1 MRVRRRSSAL
11 ASLVLIGSVLVPPAA
26 AGAEAPTGDAG
37 TGPARTVVTL
47 ITGDRVAV
55 STTPDGRRAVTVIPD
70 PDGST
75 TAAQTLS
82 SGPHLY
88 VVPQDAAG
96 AIGAPLDLSL
106 FDVTVL
112 IAGGYADES
121 KPLDLAVT
129 YQTGVAPRALPGM
142 QVVDSDTLRQPR
154 DRAGAFGTALRSY
167 ARGVA
172 AGQPDQLFDGIARLA
187 LAGAAAPPA
196 SQPTGKLYTLT
207 IKAFDRTGR
216 RANGDLVTVVS
227 VDNPNSFLA
236 GQTLFRGQLAYSV
249 PAGTYSVA
257 SYLVTRHPDGTTDF
271 SLITEPDVA
280 VSHDTVVVLDAR
292 MATRVDAHT
301 PDPTTPVV
309 AQLALQRNP
318 VNGPTFTTTFTTF
331 DATPLYA
338 TPTRPVDAGQL
349 YFHPSYRLSDPAGGR
364 YIYDLDFPYAG
375 VIPSDLDRTVNR
387 DELATIDSSY
397 HSPQPGRAE
406 YDARIAVMPWQADI
420 AGIGTNLAAPLRR
433 TEYVLPAPGM
443 LFLHAVVLDA
453 QSLSG
458 ELDDV
463 VRSYRPGQRS
473 TEEWGRQPMAPG
485 IQQQPLAGQS
495 CPACRSGDHLSLML
509 FPHVDSDGHVEVPDS
524 STTTNLEFYQDGKFI
539 AQQPSGFATLPMSP
553 DPASYR
559 IVLDATRDAG
569 WWPTTTHTRTEWTF
583 TSTERAA
590 DPLPPGWVCG
600 GKGGGGGGGRDAA
613 AKGDGDE
620 CSFEPLLFLSY
631 RPDAGIDDV
640 VAAGQPAT
648 VDVSVDHQRGSAPT
662 SLAGVDAQVSFDD
675 GATWAAVTTRPTA
688 DKVTLTYPQP
698 ALDATTGF
706 ASLRITA
713 RDAAGSE
720 VTQTVTR
727 AYPLSAT
734 PPAGSGTSGTGPAT
748 RRACSTSAVAPYAQ
762 CMAIVN
768 TAASGLDA
776 AGDPNGY
783 GPSDVQ
789 SAYRLPPGRG
799 EGRVVAIVD
808 AYDNPNAEADLAVY
822 RAHYGLPPCTTANGC
837 FRKVN
842 QRGQADPL
850 PVPDP
855 GWGLEIALDLDAV
868 SAACPA
874 CGILLVEA
882 DSPSVLNL
890 ATSVNTAVALGATVV
905 SNSYGSKGEFSGEQY
920 LEGFYQHRGVPI
932 LVASGDYGYGNGA
945 LLINSVSYPAASQY
959 VVAVGGTSLSATN
972 DARGWAESVWAG
984 ATSGC
989 SAYIHKPG
997 WQKDLL
1003 CDKRTVAD
1011 VAAVAD
1017 PETGL
1022 AVYDSFG
1029 GFDGWQQVGGTSLAT
1044 PIVASIYA
1052 MSDNPAK
1059 HRYASDLYAEADIFN
1074 DVIGGS
1080 NGECGGTY
1088 LCAGVPGYDG
1098 PTGLGTPNGGL

>member
-1 MRVRRRSSAL
+1 LAL
-11 ASLVLIGSVLVPPAA
+11 ASLVLFGSVLVPPAA
-26 AGAEAPTGDAG
+26 TGAVSMTGTAG
-37 TGPARTVVTL
+37 TAPAHTVVTL
-47 ITGDRVAV
+47 ITGDRVDV
-55 STTPDGRRAVTVIPD
+55 STTPDGRRTVTVIPD
-70 PDGST
+70 PGGST
-75 TAAQTLS
+75 TAMQTLS

-88 VVPQDAAG
+88 VIPQDAAG
-96 AIGAPLDLSL
+96 AIGAPLDLGL
-106 FDVTVL
+106 FDVNAL

-129 YQTGVAPRALPGM
+129 YQAGMAPRALPGM
-142 QVVDSDTLRQPR
+142 QVIDSGALRQPR
-154 DRAGAFGTALRSY
+154 DRAAAFGTALRSH

-172 AGQPDQLFDGIARLA
+172 AGQPDKLFDGVGRLA
-187 LAGAAAPPA
+187 LAGAATLPPG
-196 SQPTGKLYTLT
+196 QPTGKLHTLT

-216 RANGDLVTVVS
+216 RANGDFVTVVS

-236 GQTLFRGQLAYSV
+236 GQTLFRGELAYSV
-249 PAGTYSVA
+249 PAGTYSIA
-257 SYLVTRHPDGTTDF
+257 SYLVTHHPDGTSDF
-271 SLITEPDVA
+271 SLLTEPDVA

-292 MATRVDAHT
+292 KATRVDAHT

-309 AQLALQRNP
+309 AQLTLQRNP
-318 VNGPTFTTTFTTF
+318 VSGPTFTTTFITF

-349 YFHPSYRLSDPAGGR
+349 YFYPSYRLSDPAGGS
-364 YIYDLDFPYAG
+364 YIYDLAFPYVG
-375 VIPSDLDRTVNR
+375 VIPTDLDRTVTR
-387 DELATIDSSY
+387 DKLARIDSSY

-406 YDARIAVMPWQADI
+406 FDARAAVMPWQADI
-420 AGIGTNLAAPLRR
+420 TLIGTNLAAPLSR
-433 TEYVLPAPGM
+433 TEYVLPAPDM

-453 QSLSG
+453 QSFSGQLS
-458 ELDDV
+458 DV
-463 VRSYRPGQRS
+463 VRSYQPGQHS
-473 TEEWGRQPMAPG
+473 TEEWGVQPMAPG
-485 IQQQPLAGQS
+485 IQQEPLAGQS
-495 CPACRSGDHLSLML
+495 CPACRAGDDLSLML
-509 FPHVDSDGHVEVPDS
+509 FPHVDNDGHVEIPDP
-524 STTTNLEFYQDGKFI
+524 STTTNLEFYQDGTLV
-539 AQQPSGFATLPMSP
+539 ARRPSGFAELPMSP
-553 DPASYR
+553 GPASYR

-569 WWPTTTHTRTEWTF
+569 WWPTTTHSRTEWTF
-583 TSTERAA
+583 TSAERPA
-590 DPLPPGWVCG
+590 DALPPGWVCG
-600 GKGGGGGGGRDAA
+600 GKGGGGGRDAA
-613 AKGDGDE
+613 AKGGGDG

-631 RPDAGIDDV
+631 RPQAGIDDV
-640 VAAGQPAT
+640 IPAGQPAT
-648 VDVSVDHQRGSAPT
+648 VEVSVDHQRGAAPT
-662 SLAGVDAQVSFDD
+662 PLAGVDAQVSFDD
-675 GATWAAVTTRPTA
+675 GATWAAVIARPA
-688 DKVTLTYPQP
+688 AGGYTLTYPQP

-706 ASLRITA
+706 ASLRMTV
-713 RDAAGSE
+713 RDTAGSE

-734 PPAGSGTSGTGPAT
+734 PPAGSGTSPGSGPGT
-748 RRACSTSAVAPYAQ
+748 RRACSTAAVAPYAQ

-776 AGDPNGY
+776 AGAPHGY

-789 SAYRLPPGRG
+789 SAYRLSADRG

-842 QRGQADPL
+842 QRGQADDL

-874 CGILLVEA
+874 CAILLVEA
-882 DSPSVLNL
+882 DSPSILDL
-890 ATSVNTAVALGATVV
+890 GTSVNTAVALGATVV
-905 SNSYGSKGEFSGEQY
+905 SNSYGSRGEFSGEQY
-920 LEGFYQHRGVPI
+920 LEGFYQHPGVPI

-945 LLINSVSYPAASQY
+945 LLTNSVSYPAASQY
-959 VVAVGGTSLSATN
+959 VVAVGGTSLSAASN
-972 DARGWAESVWAG
+972 ARGWSETVWDG

-997 WQKDLL
+997 WQKDRL

-1017 PETGL
+1017 PDTGL
-1022 AVYDSFG
+1022 AVYDTFG
-1029 GFDGWQQVGGTSLAT
+1029 GFNGWLQVGGTSLAT

-1052 MSDNPAK
+1052 MSDNPAQD
-1059 HRYASDLYAEADIFN
+1059 RYASGLYAEARTFN

-1080 NGECGGTY
+1080 NGDCGGTY
-1088 LCAGVPGYDG
+1088 LCTGVPGYDG